1 MPRRSLEEKRC
12 IITGASSGIGRALA
26 LQLAEHKCHLL
37 INARRA
43 EKLDALSQEIEKRGG
58 TSTIVEGDITDP
70 QVRLEVMEKAKDLW
84 DAIDILINN
93 AGIGALG
100 EFTNADEDRMRRVL
114 EVNFFA
120 PAELSRICHPILKQG
135 NQPILVNISSVLAH
149 RAVPLKSEYCAS
161 KFALH
166 GWSDALRAEW
176 EADGIDVLLISP
188 STTSSEFFDNVI
200 DKQGNSYKKMSSAKS
215 PEYVARR
222 TLQAIQKGRHEILLS
237 WSGWAFVWIDRLFP
251 TIADRLVAR
260 YAK

>member
-43 EKLDALSQEIEKRGG
+43 EKLNSLSDEIGQRGG
-58 TSTIVEGDITDP
+58 TSTMVEGDITDAE
-70 QVRLEVMEKAKDLW
+70 VRRKLAEKAQEIW
-84 DAIDILINN
+84 GSIDILINN

-100 EFTNADEDRMRRVL
+100 EFATADEDRMRRVL

-120 PAELSRICHPILKQG
+120 PTELARICYPILKHG

-149 RAVPLKSEYCAS
+149 RAVPMKSEYCAS

-200 DKQGNSYKKMSSAKS
+200 NKPGTAYKKMSSAKS

-222 TLQAIQKGRHEILLS
+222 TLKAIEKGRHEILLS
-237 WSGWAFVWIDRLFP
+237 WSGWAFVWLDRLFP

>member
-26 LQLAEHKCHLL
+26 LQLAKYKCHLL

-43 EKLDALSQEIEKRGG
+43 EKLECLSRDIEKLGG
-58 TSTIVEGDITDP
+58 TATIIEGDITDG
-70 QVRLEVMEKAKDLW
+70 EVQRNIANRAKEIW
-84 DAIDILINN
+84 GAVDILINN

-100 EFTNADEDRMRRVL
+100 EFKNADEARMRRVM

-120 PAELSRICHPILKQG
+120 PTELSRLCFPILKQG
-135 NQPILVNISSVLAH
+135 CQPILVNISSVLAH

-176 EADGIDVLLISP
+176 EADGIDVLLVSP

-200 DKQGNSYKKMSSAKS
+200 DKQGNAYKKMSSAKS
-215 PEYVARR
+215 PAYVARR
-222 TLQAIQKGRHEILLS
+222 TLVAIQKGRHEILLS
-237 WSGWAFVWIDRLFP
+237 WSGWAFVWLDRLLP
-251 TIADRLVAR
+251 AIADRLVAR